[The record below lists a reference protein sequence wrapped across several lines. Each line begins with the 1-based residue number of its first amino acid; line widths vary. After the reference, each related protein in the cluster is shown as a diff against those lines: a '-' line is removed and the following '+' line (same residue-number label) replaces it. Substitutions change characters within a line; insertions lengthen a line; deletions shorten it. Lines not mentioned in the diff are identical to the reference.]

1 MENLYKWKHFS
12 DKIIGQAVYCYLKY
26 PLSYRDI
33 QELLSERGIEV
44 CYTIIYRWVVEY
56 FPTIFSKIKN
66 KINKTN
72 DS

>member
-33 QELLSERGIEV
+33 QELLSERE
-44 CYTIIYRWVVEY
+44 YRSLLY
-56 FPTIFSKIKN
+56 
-66 KINKTN
+66 
-72 DS
+72 DYL